1 MKKVMKK
8 QTYKLLVLT
17 FFSFIAYALYSCA
30 DENKIEVIEYITLE
44 VGEASGCVPVFLD
57 KLFPI
62 AIEKQPRMKNTE
74 LKKEFAMMMQNPVI
88 KQMVNETLETMKRNK

>member
-1 MKKVMKK
+1 MHELGILNHVVR
-8 QTYKLLVLT
+8 TVNR
-17 FFSFIAYALYSCA
+17 IA

-62 AIEKQPRMKNTE
+62 AIEKQSRMKNTE
-74 LKKEFAMMMQNPVI
+74 LKIVMAEGKGLSIRDIGYQ
-88 KQMVNETLETMKRNK
+88 K